1 MAIQPP
7 MPLESPTPESPGPQ
21 EERQLYTPGVG
32 HRALPDLDKDT
43 TPVSPTHWW
52 IWLLIFALIGYG
64 CYRLYKFETAKKAT
78 LGSLRGMARP
88 RSIPVVASAVRLG
101 DMPVYLE
108 GFGTV
113 TAFNTVTVKP
123 QVDGPL
129 ISVNF
134 TEGPV
139 QSTRAICL
147 RNIDPR
153 PFQVAARSGQGNLA
167 QAKGNLAKDRPLS
180 RDAQANYM
188 RDQELFKQNII
199 ANNN

>member
-78 LGSLRGMARP
+78 LGSLRGMARA

-108 GFGTV
+108 GLGTV

-134 TEGPV
+134 KEGQFV
-139 QSTRAICL
+139 NKGDLLAVL
-147 RNIDPR
+147 DPR
-153 PFQVAARSGQGNLA
+153 PFQVVLDQAQGNLA
-167 QAKGNLAKDRPLS
+167 QAQGNPRKRSGRPP
-180 RDAQANYM
+180 
-188 RDQELFKQNII
+188 
-199 ANNN
+199 